1 MSDDRPTRPS
11 RPRISVPTF
20 DAPPTSRPFALLS
33 KTLSAVDRIVRR
45 HVEQAATF
53 AVAPMPMIIVASRE
67 SDLVRLVVRM
77 VADAALSLAVPRAPD
92 ASIRIESRLEGMN
105 VTVSVVSRGAGDFG
119 ESGSDEI
126 HPTLTTLAVTAGAVI
141 TTEIE
146 RDARRVIALVPL
158 AVPHDDDA
166 S

>member
-11 RPRISVPTF
+11 RPRISIPTF
-20 DAPPTSRPFALLS
+20 DTPPTSRPFALLS
-33 KTLSAVDRIVRR
+33 NTLSAVDRIVRR
-45 HVEQAATF
+45 HVEESATF
-53 AVAPMPMIIVASRE
+53 AVAPVPMIIVASRE

-77 VADAALSLAVPRAPD
+77 VADAALSLSVPRAPD
-92 ASIRIESRLEGMN
+92 ASIRIESRIEGMH
-105 VTVSVVSRGAGDFG
+105 VAVSVVSRGGG
-119 ESGSDEI
+119 ESGTDET
-126 HPTLTTLAVTAGAVI
+126 HPTLTALAVTAAAAI
-141 TTEIE
+141 STENE

>member
-20 DAPPTSRPFALLS
+20 DPPPTSRPFALLS
-33 KTLSAVDRIVRR
+33 NTLSAVDRIVRR
-45 HVEQAATF
+45 HVEQAAMF

-92 ASIRIESRLEGMN
+92 ASIRIESRIEGMS
-105 VTVSVVSRGAGDFG
+105 VAVSVVSRGGG
-119 ESGSDEI
+119 ESGTDEI

-141 TTEIE
+141 STENE
-146 RDARRVIALVPL
+146 RDTRRVIALVPL
-158 AVPHDDDA
+158 AVPHDDDV